1 MNITVTTAKGEL
13 LAHCA
18 LDECAREIRA
28 LALDMDRA
36 EDLTKAVAMFA
47 GVMAAQFEAAARAA
61 NGMIKTEIADVP
73 GELRE
78 IASGLRAAVD
88 AIRARRPDVA
98 VMNETSMIVVR
109 IAALGSV
116 ASKLQALIGAGRMT
130 GIVKQT
136 MAATKSERWT
146 HEEIVAARRCSG
158 EKGEG
163 P

>member
-1 MNITVTTAKGEL
+1 
-13 LAHCA
+13 
-18 LDECAREIRA
+18 
-28 LALDMDRA
+28 
-36 EDLTKAVAMFA
+36 
-47 GVMAAQFEAAARAA
+47 
-61 NGMIKTEIADVP
+61 MIKTEIADVP

-98 VMNETSMIVVR
+98 VMNETTMIVVR
-109 IAALGSV
+109 IAALRSV

-130 GIVKQT
+130 GVVKQT

>member
-1 MNITVTTAKGEL
+1 
-13 LAHCA
+13 
-18 LDECAREIRA
+18 
-28 LALDMDRA
+28 
-36 EDLTKAVAMFA
+36 
-47 GVMAAQFEAAARAA
+47 
-61 NGMIKTEIADVP
+61 MIKTEIADVP

-98 VMNETSMIVVR
+98 VMNETTMIVVR

-130 GIVKQT
+130 GVVKQT

>member
-1 MNITVTTAKGEL
+1 MITP
-13 LAHCA
+13 
-18 LDECAREIRA
+18 
-28 LALDMDRA
+28 
-36 EDLTKAVAMFA
+36 
-47 GVMAAQFEAAARAA
+47 
-61 NGMIKTEIADVP
+61 EIADVP

-136 MAATKSERWT
+136 MAGDLELHPDHRMAAAATKSERWT

-158 EKGEG
+158 EKEEG

>member
-1 MNITVTTAKGEL
+1 MITP
-13 LAHCA
+13 
-18 LDECAREIRA
+18 
-28 LALDMDRA
+28 
-36 EDLTKAVAMFA
+36 
-47 GVMAAQFEAAARAA
+47 
-61 NGMIKTEIADVP
+61 EIADVP

>member
-1 MNITVTTAKGEL
+1 
-13 LAHCA
+13 
-18 LDECAREIRA
+18 
-28 LALDMDRA
+28 
-36 EDLTKAVAMFA
+36 
-47 GVMAAQFEAAARAA
+47 
-61 NGMIKTEIADVP
+61 MIKTEIADVP

-98 VMNETSMIVVR
+98 VMNETSLIVVR

-130 GIVKQT
+130 GVVKQT